1 MPRCR
6 DRASLYGFAAGTF
19 RPFFARFRTRRCS
32 RLTVFPEVMPERG
45 NDRLLFQSNTAPPA
59 MAACRSARLKAGRGR
74 SFVRHLVM
82 PERGDVF
89 FLCLGAAGARS
100 QGAALFHTSGFRHD
114 RITEVM
120 PERGDERLLFQ
131 SNTTPPAMAA
141 CRSAR
146 LKAGRG
152 RSFVCHFLMPES
164 GHRPCLRRRTAG
176 TLRRLF
182 AFFRT

>member
-6 DRASLYGFAAGTF
+6 DRARLYGFAAGTF

-32 RLTVFPEVMPERG
+32 RLTVFPEVMPECRD
-45 NDRLLFQSNTAPPA
+45 DRLLFQSNTAPPA
-59 MAACRSARLKAGRGR
+59 M
-74 SFVRHLVM
+74 
-82 PERGDVF
+82 
-89 FLCLGAAGARS
+89 
-100 QGAALFHTSGFRHD
+100 T
-114 RITEVM
+114 
-120 PERGDERLLFQ
+120 
-131 SNTTPPAMAA
+131 A

-152 RSFVCHFLMPES
+152 RSFVCHFVMPEGGDVFLLCLGAAGARSQGAAFFHTS
-164 GHRPCLRRRTAG
+164 GLRHDRITEVMPERGNDRLLFQSNTAPTAMTACRSARLKAGRGHFFVRHFVMPEGRDRPCLRRRTAG